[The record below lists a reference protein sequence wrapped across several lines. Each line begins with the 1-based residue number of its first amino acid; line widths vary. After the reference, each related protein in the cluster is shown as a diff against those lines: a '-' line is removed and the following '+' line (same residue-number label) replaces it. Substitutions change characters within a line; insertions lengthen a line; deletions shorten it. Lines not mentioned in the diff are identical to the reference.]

1 MTQLCLREG
10 VSNMSRG
17 WSDNIGDC
25 GRLLCRHTN
34 KAKFFKNVKR
44 GEAFVPVKRIKEDN

>member
-1 MTQLCLREG
+1 MKQLCLREG

-17 WSDNIGDC
+17 LSDNIGDC